1 MSTKT
6 QITEEQL
13 KDLQQKIATIQQ
25 IQGQVGTL
33 EGQKHILLHQLVN
46 AQDELQKLQI
56 ALEDEYGK
64 VSINIQDGTLEE
76 IKDEEAQG

>member
-25 IQGQVGTL
+25 IQGQIGTL
-33 EGQKHILLHQLVN
+33 EGQKHIMLHQLVN
-46 AQDELQKLQI
+46 TQDELQKLQV
-56 ALEDEYGK
+56 ALEEEYGK
-64 VSINIQDGTLEE
+64 VSINIQDGTIEE

>member
-13 KDLQQKIATIQQ
+13 KDLQQKVVTMQQ
-25 IQGQVGTL
+25 LQGQIGAL
-33 EGQKHILLHQLVN
+33 EGQKHLLLHQLAN
-46 AQDELQKLQI
+46 AQDELQKSQV

-64 VSINIQDGTLEE
+64 VSINIQDGTFTPIEE
-76 IKDEEAQG
+76 EEAQG